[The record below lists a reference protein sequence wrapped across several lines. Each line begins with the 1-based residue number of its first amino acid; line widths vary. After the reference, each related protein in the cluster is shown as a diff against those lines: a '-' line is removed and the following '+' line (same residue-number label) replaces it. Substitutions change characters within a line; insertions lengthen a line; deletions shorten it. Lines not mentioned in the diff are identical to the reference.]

1 MQNNIARST
10 QTKFTLW
17 LRTTLIKRSNAQR
30 KRILEN
36 FRKVE
41 SYWEHRVK
49 SITEE
54 RDIKHEKQIQEM
66 INLKDEL
73 TQRLTQHKGRIKI
86 SNDKFIK
93 KMKMEFDTA
102 VKKLK
107 IQCEEKVKKIKET
120 QDANA
125 QKVNINRRAL
135 VGDVAAVPAP
145 RRKSILSILKKQDK
159 SLTRG
164 HSIGNFGRA
173 QSTTAATQFAKQQVQ
188 SFPSPQFQLRVPT
201 ATSTVSKTS
210 TTVSNDSSNYAIPRR
225 SSLRAK
231 NRRKSGTAG
240 LRALMGVKT
249 KLKAA
254 KKNEK

>member
-1 MQNNIARST
+1 
-10 QTKFTLW
+10 
-17 LRTTLIKRSNAQR
+17 
-30 KRILEN
+30 
-36 FRKVE
+36 
-41 SYWEHRVK
+41 
-49 SITEE
+49 
-54 RDIKHEKQIQEM
+54 M

-159 SLTRG
+159 SLT
-164 HSIGNFGRA
+164 
-173 QSTTAATQFAKQQVQ
+173 
-188 SFPSPQFQLRVPT
+188 
-201 ATSTVSKTS
+201 
-210 TTVSNDSSNYAIPRR
+210 
-225 SSLRAK
+225 
-231 NRRKSGTAG
+231 
-240 LRALMGVKT
+240 
-249 KLKAA
+249 
-254 KKNEK
+254 